1 MEDIKISQHLISDV
15 NFILVMRPLNM
26 QPTKKNQLASNNQNM
41 NLEKC
46 LESRHLLNAN
56 NFMYEVKLQKFAIK
70 DFETKSV
77 FELESNLLVIKVQ

>member
-1 MEDIKISQHLISDV
+1 
-15 NFILVMRPLNM
+15 
-26 QPTKKNQLASNNQNM
+26 M